1 MQYMSICIYLC
12 VLNFSDGCNHIYAC
26 MAWHAM
32 AVIAPLIISLWSIDR
47 SALNHL
53 EQQFGPFE
61 RTVWPLVCSIMS
73 SASTTL
79 YLIDWCPSLIGWIIL
94 LPHMLD
100 SAAVQVG
107 VPRSARRWYDGF
119 CTAESRASTPANRP
133 VKKFRFSTFQRETEW
148 ILPSKFGQKIVL
160 WADPDEAKPTVSD
173 VFSTK
178 HVRWNDNDSWFQML
192 RYKLQQLLLIR
203 WKGPK
208 HSEPACCIQQRL
220 SGKIEG
226 IIATSLYK
234 YLPNSHEQKEIVWGL
249 NTIPDRLGAK

>member
-1 MQYMSICIYLC
+1 MIWW
-12 VLNFSDGCNHIYAC
+12 VLHCRITGLHSSKPAC
-26 MAWHAM
+26 
-32 AVIAPLIISLWSIDR
+32 
-47 SALNHL
+47 
-53 EQQFGPFE
+53 QK
-61 RTVWPLVCSIMS
+61 
-73 SASTTL
+73 
-79 YLIDWCPSLIGWIIL
+79 
-94 LPHMLD
+94 
-100 SAAVQVG
+100 VQVQYI
-107 VPRSARRWYDGF
+107 SAR
-119 CTAESRASTPANRP
+119 NRMNFTKQ
-133 VKKFRFSTFQRETEW
+133 VWT
-148 ILPSKFGQKIVL
+148 KIVL